1 MSRIGL
7 GQSVLA
13 LLFMTYWFNPTLAW
27 VILGTA
33 FAVVMANR
41 TRQHDATCKA

>member
-13 LLFMTYWFNPTLAW
+13 LLLITYWFNPTLAW
-27 VILGTA
+27 VVLVMA

-41 TRQHDATCKA
+41 TRQHDAAL

>member
-13 LLFMTYWFNPTLAW
+13 LLLMMYWFNPTLAW
-27 VILGTA
+27 VVLGTA
-33 FAVVMANR
+33 FAVVIANR
-41 TRQHDATCKA
+41 TRQHHAR

>member
-13 LLFMTYWFNPTLAW
+13 LLFITYWFNPTLAW
-27 VILGTA
+27 VVLGTA
-33 FAVVMANR
+33 FAVVANR
-41 TRQHDATCKA
+41 TRQHDAAL